1 MPITALHNLGNTCY
15 LNAALQLIMRCDGY
29 VKGLSTK
36 NDAFKDFADA
46 YHTTPDNEAMQPNH
60 ILNLVRNRLTP
71 RQQHDAEE
79 FLVIFLEIFDKISK
93 KFFDYRSYTY
103 IENTEHQD
111 EKKINKHNG
120 RILSLTVEENIGKAY
135 KNFCAKEEID
145 GWLSEHMNRKVRAI
159 RTSAIYFWPSY
170 LLVSFRRYNMDLKKI
185 DADVM
190 IPMVWTIHNKTSSEK
205 KDSITY
211 HVAGSI
217 LHIGGTSSGHYVAMI
232 RDYPSGDF
240 VLVDDSHKSSLKM
253 ATAKRMLMKSYIVLY
268 ERKEN

>member
-1 MPITALHNLGNTCY
+1 
-15 LNAALQLIMRCDGY
+15 
-29 VKGLSTK
+29 
-36 NDAFKDFADA
+36 
-46 YHTTPDNEAMQPNH
+46 
-60 ILNLVRNRLTP
+60 
-71 RQQHDAEE
+71 
-79 FLVIFLEIFDKISK
+79 
-93 KFFDYRSYTY
+93 
-103 IENTEHQD
+103 
-111 EKKINKHNG
+111 
-120 RILSLTVEENIGKAY
+120 
-135 KNFCAKEEID
+135 
-145 GWLSEHMNRKVRAI
+145 MNRKVRAI

-190 IPMVWTIHNKTSSEK
+190 IPMVWTIHNKTSSER

-268 ERKEN
+268 ERREN